1 MANRSS
7 VSPCEAARILGI
19 RLDTLYQKLWAGKIP
34 ASKVDGR
41 WRIPA
46 AAVEAR
52 LKARQKAQT
61 QQERTR

>member
-1 MANRSS
+1 MASRNSL
-7 VSPCEAARILGI
+7 SPCETARILGI

-46 AAVEAR
+46 SAVQAR

-61 QQERTR
+61 QQEQTP

>member
-7 VSPCEAARILGI
+7 LSPREASRLLGI

-41 WRIPA
+41 WRIPSSA
-46 AAVEAR
+46 IQKRR
-52 LKARQKAQT
+52 LKVRQM
-61 QQERTR
+61 QEEHGL